1 MQTNRAER
9 QHRFI
14 EMAAAHAEDFKT
26 RVAQH
31 DRENSFPFE
40 NVERMKASGYTAIMV
55 PAELGGGGG
64 DILDL
69 VLAQERLARGDL
81 PTAISINMHHFGV
94 GWLADLW
101 LSNNQKEGRVRSL
114 LESVVNERIIVG
126 GGVSDPKIHS
136 AVGFGGLSDTTRRA
150 EKVDGGYIVNGLGK
164 FSTLCACA
172 DFLFETAHY
181 DDSEKG
187 PVILGFYLPKNTP
200 GIKLQNNWDTLSIR
214 ASSSHDIIW
223 DNVFVPEESARP
235 RPVRSWDA
243 TLKIFSSWVPS
254 MNACYLGLAQAA
266 RDWAINWA
274 RERTQ
279 LPFDRPMSHYPG
291 NQFLA
296 AEMEIALRAARAM
309 LLQTA
314 TSLSE
319 LGVRTEPPMMD
330 IIACHHFVMETAVSV
345 VDKAMRLVGGA
356 ALFRAAPLEQMY
368 RDVRAAIIHQPFA
381 GHDGLGWLG
390 KLAFGIP
397 HDAMPRWV

>member
-1 MQTNRAER
+1 METERAER
-9 QHRFI
+9 QKRFI
-14 EMAAAHAEDFKT
+14 EMAATHAEDFKT

-31 DRENSFPFE
+31 DRENSFPYE
-40 NVERMKASGYTAIMV
+40 NLERMKASGYTAIMA

-101 LSNNQKEGRVRSL
+101 RSNDRKDGRVRSL
-114 LESVVNERIIVG
+114 LQSIVNDRFIIG
-126 GGVSDPKIHS
+126 GGVSDPQMHS
-136 AVGFGGLSDTTRRA
+136 AIGFGGLSDTTRRA
-150 EKVDGGYIVNGLGK
+150 KKVDGGYLVNGVGR

-172 DFLFETAHY
+172 DLLFETAHY
-181 DDSEKG
+181 DDPEKG
-187 PVILGFYLPKNTP
+187 PVLLGFYLPKDTP

-214 ASSSHDIIW
+214 ASSSHDIVW
-223 DNVFVPEESARP
+223 DNVFVPEEGARA
-235 RPVRSWDA
+235 RPVRNWDT

-254 MNACYLGLAQAA
+254 TNACYLGVAQAA

-274 RERTQ
+274 RNRIQ
-279 LPFDRPMSHYPG
+279 VPFDLPMSHYPG

-296 AEMEIALRAARAM
+296 AKMEIGLRAARAM

-314 TSLSE
+314 TSLTE
-319 LGVRTEPPMMD
+319 LATRTDPPMMD
-330 IIACHHFVMETAVSV
+330 IIACHQFVMETAVSV
-345 VDKAMRLVGGA
+345 VDEAMRLVGGA
-356 ALFRAAPLEQMY
+356 ALSRSLPLEQMY

-381 GHDGLGWLG
+381 GQDGLGWLG

-397 HDAMPRWV
+397 HDIMPRWV

>member
-9 QHRFI
+9 QRRFI

-126 GGVSDPKIHS
+126 GGVSDSKIHS

-150 EKVDGGYIVNGLGK
+150 QKVDGGYIVNGLGK

-200 GIKLQNNWDTLSIR
+200 GIELQNNWDTLSIR

-330 IIACHHFVMETAVSV
+330 IIACHHFVMETAMSV

>member
-1 MQTNRAER
+1 MESNRAER
-9 QHRFI
+9 QRRFM

-26 RVAQH
+26 RSAQH

-81 PTAISINMHHFGV
+81 PTAISINMHQFAV

-101 LSNNQKEGRVRSL
+101 RSSNQKEGRVRSL
-114 LESVVNERIIVG
+114 LESVFKDHIILG
-126 GGVSDPKIHS
+126 GGVSDPRMHS

-150 EKVDGGYIVNGLGK
+150 EKVNGGYIVNGLGK

-181 DDSEKG
+181 DDPEQG

-223 DNVFVPEESARP
+223 DNVFVSEEDARP
-235 RPVRSWDA
+235 RPVRSWDT

-254 MNACYLGLAQAA
+254 TNACYLGLAQAA
-266 RDWAINWA
+266 RDWAINWT

-279 LPFDRPMSHYPG
+279 VPFDRPMSHYPG

-296 AEMEIALRAARAM
+296 AEMEIDLRAARAL

-319 LGVRTEPPMMD
+319 LAARTEPPIMD
-330 IIACHHFVMETAVSV
+330 IIACHQFVMEIAVSV
-345 VDKAMRLVGGA
+345 VGKAMRLVGGA
-356 ALFRAAPLEQMY
+356 ALFRSAPLEQMY

-397 HDAMPRWV
+397 HDTIPRWV

>member
-9 QHRFI
+9 QRRFI

-126 GGVSDPKIHS
+126 GGVSDSKIHS

-150 EKVDGGYIVNGLGK
+150 QKVDGGYIVNGLGK

-330 IIACHHFVMETAVSV
+330 IIACHHFVMETAMSV

>member
-1 MQTNRAER
+1 MEIDRTER
-9 QHRFI
+9 QRKLL
-14 EMAAAHAEDFKT
+14 EMASAHAEDFKS

-31 DRENSFPFE
+31 DRQNTFPFE
-40 NVERMKASGYTAIMV
+40 NVERMKASGYTSIMV

-81 PTAISINMHHFGV
+81 PTAISINMHQFGV

-101 LSNNQKEGRVRSL
+101 RSSNRKDGKVRSL
-114 LESVVNERIIVG
+114 LEAVVNDRIIIG
-126 GGVSDPKIHS
+126 GGVSDPRMHS
-136 AVGFGGLSDTTRRA
+136 AIGFGGLSDTTRRA
-150 EKVDGGYIVNGLGK
+150 EKVEGGYIVNGLGR

-181 DDSEKG
+181 DDPARG
-187 PVILGFYLPKNTP
+187 PLLLGFYLPKNTP

-214 ASSSHDIIW
+214 ASASHDIVW

-235 RPVRSWDA
+235 RPARTWDA
-243 TLKIFSSWVPS
+243 TLKVFSSWVPS
-254 MNACYLGLAQAA
+254 TNACYLGLAQAA
-266 RDWAINWA
+266 HDWVIDWA
-274 RERTQ
+274 RERIQ
-279 LPFDRPMSHYPG
+279 APFDRPMSHYPG

-296 AEMEIALRAARAM
+296 GEMEIALRAARAM

-314 TSLSE
+314 TTLSE
-319 LGVRTEPPMMD
+319 LEVRTDPPMMD
-330 IIACHHFVMETAVSV
+330 IIACHQFVMETAVSV

-356 ALFRAAPLEQMY
+356 GLSRSAPLEQMY

-397 HDAMPRWV
+397 HNIMPRWI

>member
-1 MQTNRAER
+1 METNRAER
-9 QHRFI
+9 QQRFI
-14 EMAAAHAEDFKT
+14 DLAAAHAEDFKT

-55 PAELGGGGG
+55 PAELGGGDG

-81 PTAISINMHHFGV
+81 PTAISINMHQFGV

-101 LSNNQKEGRVRSL
+101 RSNGKKDGRVRSL
-114 LESVVNERIIVG
+114 LQAVVDDRIIIG
-126 GGVSDPKIHS
+126 GGVSDPRMHS

-150 EKVDGGYIVNGLGK
+150 EKVNGGYIVNGLGK

-172 DFLFETAHY
+172 DFLFGTARY
-181 DDSEKG
+181 DDPVKG
-187 PVILGFYLPKNTP
+187 PLLLGFYLPRDTP
-200 GIKLQNNWDTLSIR
+200 GIKPQNNWDTLSIR
-214 ASSSHDIIW
+214 ASGSHDIVW

-235 RPVRSWDA
+235 RPVRSWDT

-266 RDWAINWA
+266 RDWVINWA
-274 RERTQ
+274 RERIQ
-279 LPFDRPMSHYPG
+279 APFDRPMSHYPG

-314 TSLSE
+314 STLSDLE
-319 LGVRTEPPMMD
+319 ARTNPPMMD
-330 IIACHHFVMETAVSV
+330 VIACHQFVMETAVGV

-356 ALFRAAPLEQMY
+356 ALSRSAPLEQMY
-368 RDVRAAIIHQPFA
+368 RDARAAIIHQPFA
-381 GHDGLGWLG
+381 GYDGLGWLG

-397 HDAMPRWV
+397 HDVIPRWV

>member
-1 MQTNRAER
+1 
-9 QHRFI
+9 
-14 EMAAAHAEDFKT
+14 
-26 RVAQH
+26 
-31 DRENSFPFE
+31 
-40 NVERMKASGYTAIMV
+40 
-55 PAELGGGGG
+55 
-64 DILDL
+64 
-69 VLAQERLARGDL
+69 LAQERLARGDL
-81 PTAISINMHHFGV
+81 PTAISINMHQFGV

-101 LSNNQKEGRVRSL
+101 QSNNRKDGRVRSL
-114 LESVVNERIIVG
+114 LESVANDHIIIG
-126 GGVSDPKIHS
+126 GGVSDPRMHS
-136 AVGFGGLSDTTRRA
+136 VVGFGGLSDTTRRA
-150 EKVDGGYIVNGLGK
+150 EKIDGGYIINGLGK

-181 DDSEKG
+181 DDPEKG

-223 DNVFVPEESARP
+223 DHVFVPEESARP
-235 RPVRSWDA
+235 RPARSWDT

-254 MNACYLGLAQAA
+254 MDACYLGLAQAA

-279 LPFDRPMSHYPG
+279 VPFDRPMSHYPG

-296 AEMEIALRAARAM
+296 AEMEIAVRAARAM

-319 LGVRTEPPMMD
+319 LAVRTEPPMMD
-330 IIACHHFVMETAVSV
+330 IIACHQFVMETAVSV

-356 ALFRAAPLEQMY
+356 ALFRSAPLEQMY
-368 RDVRAAIIHQPFA
+368 RDARAAIIHQPFA
-381 GHDGLGWLG
+381 GQDGLGWLG
-390 KLAFGIP
+390 KLVFGIP

>member
-9 QHRFI
+9 QRQFI
-14 EMAAAHAEDFKT
+14 DIAAAHAEDFKT
-26 RVAQH
+26 RAAQH
-31 DRENSFPFE
+31 DRENTFPFE

-55 PAELGGGGG
+55 PAELGGGDG

-69 VLAQERLARGDL
+69 VHAQERLAHGDL
-81 PTAISINMHHFGV
+81 PTAISINMHQFGV

-101 LSNNQKEGRVRSL
+101 RSNNRRDGRVRSL
-114 LESVVNERIIVG
+114 LQSIVTDRIIIG
-126 GGVSDPKIHS
+126 GGVSDPKMHS
-136 AVGFGGLSDTTRRA
+136 AIGFGGLSDTTRRA
-150 EKVDGGYIVNGLGK
+150 QKVDGGYIINGLGK

-214 ASSSHDIIW
+214 ASSSHDIVW

-235 RPVRSWDA
+235 RPARSWDT

-254 MNACYLGLAQAA
+254 TNACYLGLAQAA

-296 AEMEIALRAARAM
+296 AEMEIALRSARAL

-314 TSLSE
+314 TLLSDPE
-319 LGVRTEPPMMD
+319 ARMDPPMMD
-330 IIACHHFVMETAVSV
+330 IIACHQFVMESAVSV

-356 ALFRAAPLEQMY
+356 ALFRSTPLEQMY

-397 HDAMPRWV
+397 HDIAPRWV

>member
-1 MQTNRAER
+1 METNRTER
-9 QHRFI
+9 QRRFI

-26 RVAQH
+26 RAAQH

-40 NVERMKASGYTAIMV
+40 NVGQMKASGYTAIMV

-81 PTAISINMHHFGV
+81 PTAISINMHQFAV

-101 LSNNQKEGRVRSL
+101 RSNDRRDGRVRSL
-114 LESVVNERIIVG
+114 LESIARDRIIIG
-126 GGVSDPKIHS
+126 GGVSDPRMHS
-136 AVGFGGLSDTTRRA
+136 SVGFGGLSDTTRRA

-181 DDSEKG
+181 DDLEKG
-187 PVILGFYLPKNTP
+187 PLILGFYLPKDTP

-223 DNVFVPEESARP
+223 DNVFVPEDSARP
-235 RPVRSWDA
+235 RPARSWDT

-291 NQFLA
+291 NQVLA
-296 AEMEIALRAARAM
+296 AEMEIGLRAARAM

-319 LGVRTEPPMMD
+319 LAVRTEPPMMD
-330 IIACHHFVMETAVSV
+330 IIACHQFVMETAVTV

-381 GHDGLGWLG
+381 GHDGLERLG

>member
-1 MQTNRAER
+1 METNRAER
-9 QHRFI
+9 QRKFLDL
-14 EMAAAHAEDFKT
+14 AAAHADDFKT
-26 RVAQH
+26 RSAQH

-40 NVERMKASGYTAIMV
+40 NVEHMKASGYTAIMV

-81 PTAISINMHHFGV
+81 PTAISINMHHFAV

-101 LSNNQKEGRVRSL
+101 QSNNRKDGRVRSL
-114 LESVVNERIIVG
+114 LESVANDHIIIG
-126 GGVSDPKIHS
+126 GGVSDPRMHS

-150 EKVDGGYIVNGLGK
+150 DKVDGGYIINGLGK

-181 DDSEKG
+181 EDPEKG
-187 PVILGFYLPKNTP
+187 PLILGFYLPKNTP
-200 GIKLQNNWDTLSIR
+200 GIKLQNNWETLSIR
-214 ASSSHDIIW
+214 ASSSHDIVW
-223 DNVFVPEESARP
+223 DNVFVPEASARP
-235 RPVRSWDA
+235 RPVRSWDT

-254 MNACYLGLAQAA
+254 TNACYLGLAQAA
-266 RDWAINWA
+266 GDWAINWA
-274 RERTQ
+274 RERVQ

-296 AEMEIALRAARAM
+296 AEIEIGLRAARA
-309 LLQTA
+309 LLIQTA
-314 TSLSE
+314 TLLSDIG
-319 LGVRTEPPMMD
+319 LRTDPPVMD
-330 IIACHHFVMETAVSV
+330 IIACHQFVMETAVSV

-356 ALFRAAPLEQMY
+356 ALFRSAPLEQMY

-397 HDAMPRWV
+397 HDIMPRWV

>member
-1 MQTNRAER
+1 METNRAER
-9 QHRFI
+9 QRRFI

-55 PAELGGGGG
+55 PAELGGGDG

-81 PTAISINMHHFGV
+81 PTAISINMHQFAV

-101 LSNNQKEGRVRSL
+101 RSSNQKDGRVRSL
-114 LESVVNERIIVG
+114 LESVVDDRIILG
-126 GGVSDPKIHS
+126 GGVSDPKMHS
-136 AVGFGGLSDTTRRA
+136 VVGFGGLNDTTRRA

-181 DDSEKG
+181 DDPENG
-187 PVILGFYLPKNTP
+187 PLILGFYLPKNTP

-223 DNVFVPEESARP
+223 ENVFVPDESARP
-235 RPVRSWDA
+235 RPVQSWDT

-274 RERTQ
+274 RSRTQ
-279 LPFDRPMSHYPG
+279 LPFDRPMSHYPA
-291 NQFLA
+291 NQFLV
-296 AEMEIALRAARAM
+296 AEMEVSLRAARAM
-309 LLQTA
+309 LIQTA
-314 TSLSE
+314 TAVSE
-319 LGVRTEPPMMD
+319 LPVRIEPPMMD
-330 IIACHHFVMETAVSV
+330 IIACHQFVMETAVSV

-356 ALFRAAPLEQMY
+356 ALFRSTPLEQMY

-397 HDAMPRWV
+397 HDTMPRWV